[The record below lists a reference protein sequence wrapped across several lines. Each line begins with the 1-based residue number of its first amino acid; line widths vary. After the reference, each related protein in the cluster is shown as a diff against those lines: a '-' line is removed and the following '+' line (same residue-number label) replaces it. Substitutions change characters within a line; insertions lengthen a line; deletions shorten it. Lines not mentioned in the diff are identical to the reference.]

1 MQTSYLTSAL
11 WFVAIV
17 AAIPLALW
25 LLKRTPLAGVGGR
38 AGAPRLV
45 AMLPVSN
52 QHKLMTVEVGQGEER
67 IWLVVGVSPQG
78 LRTLHTMTAQP
89 EVEAPT
95 PPAAAFA
102 QLLGRLR
109 GDKGDHGA

>member
-1 MQTSYLTSAL
+1 MPFSYLTSAL

-17 AAIPLALW
+17 AAIPFALW

-38 AGAPRLV
+38 AGTPRLI

-52 QHKLMTVEVGQGEER
+52 QHKLMTIEVGQGEER
-67 IWLVVGVSPQG
+67 LWLVVGVSPQG
-78 LRTLHTMTAQP
+78 LRTLHTMAAQP
-89 EVEAPT
+89 EAEVPT

-109 GDKGDHGA
+109 NDKGDHAA